1 MAASVVS
8 YPAKVQIF
16 QLITTLIILASSLVR
31 CFLPCKGTNFSANH
45 NSAARLA
52 AVSYV
57 VSYPA
62 KVQIFQLITTFWA
75 FFVPSVGCFLP
86 CKGTNFSANH
96 NPPLVGCSGVLVVS
110 YPAKV
115 QIFQL
120 ITTPRRSRYEALC
133 CFLPCKGTIFSAN
146 HNNALKHT
154 AIITLFLALQRYK
167 FFGTMDM
174 FRGQWAGFVISYC
187 PDFANA

>member
-1 MAASVVS
+1 MSGTCCFLPCKGTNFSANHNNESEGRKLYVVVS

-16 QLITTLIILASSLVR
+16 QLITTNTASASPSKG

-45 NSAARLA
+45 NTCLTLSASLF
-52 AVSYV
+52 V

-62 KVQIFQLITTFWA
+62 KVQIFQLITTILRA
-75 FFVPSVGCFLP
+75 VKAILSCFLP

-96 NPPLVGCSGVLVVS
+96 NLLASIV
-110 YPAKV
+110 
-115 QIFQL
+115 
-120 ITTPRRSRYEALC
+120 ITVAL
-133 CFLPCKGTIFSAN
+133 FFT
-146 HNNALKHT
+146 
-154 AIITLFLALQRYK
+154 LQRYK

-174 FRGQWAGFVISYC
+174 FRRQWVRFVFSYC

>member
-1 MAASVVS
+1 MCAANKQAVVS

-16 QLITTLIILASSLVR
+16 QLITTMSLLIVLTFC

-45 NSAARLA
+45 NYFRYVLINHI
-52 AVSYV
+52 V

-62 KVQIFQLITTFWA
+62 KVQIFQLITTNCHKKKR
-75 FFVPSVGCFLP
+75 VCGCFLP

-96 NPPLVGCSGVLVVS
+96 NGEVILCLLQLVVS

-120 ITTPRRSRYEALC
+120 ITTNVGMV
-133 CFLPCKGTIFSAN
+133 FLQPQ
-146 HNNALKHT
+146 
-154 AIITLFLALQRYK
+154 LFLTLQRYK
-167 FFGTMDM
+167 FF
-174 FRGQWAGFVISYC
+174 S
-187 PDFANA
+187 